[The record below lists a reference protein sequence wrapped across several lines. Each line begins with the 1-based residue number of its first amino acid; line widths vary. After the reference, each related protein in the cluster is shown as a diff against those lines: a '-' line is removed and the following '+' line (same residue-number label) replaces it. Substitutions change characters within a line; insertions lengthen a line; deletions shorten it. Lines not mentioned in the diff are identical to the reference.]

1 MSMAENLVDR
11 SLEVFEAH
19 QRKRGVQTDE
29 VSFVGGFMS
38 CFGILTGRVDV
49 GLPENTPI
57 VKIFELIQRNL
68 DDYRTRVIGGQADER
83 QKGG

>member
-1 MSMAENLVDR
+1 MAENLVDR

-19 QRKRGVQTDE
+19 QRKRGVQTDD

-49 GLPENTPI
+49 GMPENTPVLKVFEI
-57 VKIFELIQRNL
+57 VQRNL
-68 DDYRTRVIGGQADER
+68 DDYRNRVIGAIEDEKIR
-83 QKGG
+83 GA

>member
-1 MSMAENLVDR
+1 MPENLVDR

-19 QRKRGVQTDE
+19 QRRRGVQTDD

-49 GLPENTPI
+49 GLPPDTP
-57 VKIFELIQRNL
+57 VLELFELIQRNL
-68 DDYRTRVIGGQADER
+68 DDYRTRVLGGQETER
-83 QKGG
+83 RNGG